1 MKNVRAIELNRKELE
16 KLLKGFTDEGRLLGY
31 EGGSWEDYIDYVI
44 NIEDILEEEIINK
57 KLCEHFEVKEILS
70 IISEDATDRD
80 NILFVYESEE
90 MK

>member
-16 KLLKGFTDEGRLLGY
+16 ELLKGFTDEGRLLGY

-57 KLCEHFEVKEILS
+57 KLREHFEVKEILS